1 MSNADNKLFCD
12 PDKAQLYKDIESMK
26 IDKKTVQTFFAGW
39 FFGVAFI
46 MILSFIT
53 GWGQDIPGTG
63 GLTRYQLAEMLY
75 ECDRDS
81 RKPKGYCVADVNI
94 RPSEVQE

>member
-12 PDKAQLYKDIESMK
+12 PNKSQLYKDIESMNT
-26 IDKKTVQTFFAGW
+26 DKTIEDLVIGFFV
-39 FFGVAFI
+39 GVAFI

>member
-1 MSNADNKLFCD
+1 MNT
-12 PDKAQLYKDIESMK
+12 DKTIENLT
-26 IDKKTVQTFFAGW
+26 IGFFL
-39 FFGVAFI
+39 GVAFI
-46 MILSFIT
+46 IIMSFIT

-94 RPSEVQE
+94 RPSEVLE

>member
-12 PDKAQLYKDIESMK
+12 PDKAQLYKDTESMK

-39 FFGVAFI
+39 FFGVAFT
-46 MILSFIT
+46 MILSFVT
-53 GWGQDIPGTG
+53 GHGQDIPGTG
-63 GLTRYQLAEMLY
+63 GLTRYQVAEMLY
-75 ECDRDS
+75 DCDRG
-81 RKPKGYCVADVNI
+81 KHEGYCVADVNI